1 MVLTVPDEQ
10 ILDFYMQ
17 NKADNTELF
26 RRYTK
31 EKELKSLPQFL
42 EAKGFIE
49 SYRGEILQ
57 QMRKKII
64 GKSKMEENPR

>member
-10 ILDFYMQ
+10 ILDFYIQ